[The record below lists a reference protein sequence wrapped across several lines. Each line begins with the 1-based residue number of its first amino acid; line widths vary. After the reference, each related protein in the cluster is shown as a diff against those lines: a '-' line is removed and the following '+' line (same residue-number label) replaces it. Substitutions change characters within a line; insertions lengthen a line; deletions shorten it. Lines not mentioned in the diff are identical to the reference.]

1 MLLINV
7 FMKRLME
14 KVKNTKNFTIISGAL
29 FLRLTCSDTKSH
41 TKKNSHRCLP
51 DYIAKH
57 NYNFTFNKVHK

>member
-1 MLLINV
+1 
-7 FMKRLME
+7 ME
-14 KVKNTKNFTIISGAL
+14 KVKNTKNFTTISGAL